1 MLAVVSQP
9 HTRIEMS
16 GFIPDHLLL
25 YLRAAFPSIKIT
37 DAPSMNRVQ
46 YKATAPSNAPSP
58 STVPKKRAAKSRAIP
73 YQETSFYKELKQ
85 EATPAM
91 TLKVMREYKNMTLS
105 DLAKKSGISV
115 QNLSAMEAG
124 RRAIGKK
131 SAVKIAAA
139 IGCGAPECYC

>member
-1 MLAVVSQP
+1 MQMFAVTLTKKAEKGAKKMPFPERLKFDALVSDLA
-9 HTRIEMS
+9 R
-16 GFIPDHLLL
+16 L
-25 YLRAAFPSIKIT
+25 K
-37 DAPSMNRVQ
+37 N
-46 YKATAPSNAPSP
+46 K
-58 STVPKKRAAKSRAIP
+58 AIP

-105 DLAKKSGISV
+105 DLAKKSGISA